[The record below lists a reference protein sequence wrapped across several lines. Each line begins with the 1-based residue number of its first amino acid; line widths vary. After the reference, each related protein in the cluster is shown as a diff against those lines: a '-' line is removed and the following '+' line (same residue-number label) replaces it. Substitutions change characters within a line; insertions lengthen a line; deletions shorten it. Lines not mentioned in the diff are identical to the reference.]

1 MLIFNTTT
9 MSRFFLFFAVILAA
23 VPSPVVGWFTAA
35 GARKAA
41 VPATTVPS
49 NARLL
54 ILPGFGNNSE
64 DYFLPQAPQGSLVA
78 SLQKRG
84 WSADQIC
91 VLPLQRTDWLQVF
104 WNGAFDLEFWQ
115 ANASADR
122 PAFAWYLNRVA
133 DCIRELTAE
142 DDDASVVLIGHSA
155 GGWLA
160 RAALGHFSGTSQEEE
175 PNEACNIDR
184 GRVLGMVTLGSPHLP
199 PPPQV
204 MDMTRG
210 ALRITNERFPGAFH
224 RNEGLF
230 YITAIG
236 DAVQGAKQERTN
248 PLEKTT
254 ATGFAYNSYQAVCG
268 QGDTIGD
275 GVVPVSAGHLDDATQ
290 LDLEGIF
297 HSVNVPDQWYG
308 SDNVIDSWYT
318 TMLQEIAARTENKK
332 NPQGFSLNLERIFK
346 PQN

>member
-1 MLIFNTTT
+1 MR
-9 MSRFFLFFAVILAA
+9 RFLLFAVTLAVSA
-23 VPSPVVGWFTAA
+23 PRPVVGWFTAG

-41 VPATTVPS
+41 APAVPS
-49 NARLL
+49 NARIL

-91 VLPLQRTDWLQVF
+91 VLPLDRTDWLQVF
-104 WNGAFDLEFWQ
+104 LNGALDLQFWQ

-133 DCIRELTAE
+133 NCIRELTAD
-142 DDDASVVLIGHSA
+142 DDDACVVLIGHSA

-160 RAALGHFSGTSQEEE
+160 RAALGHFSGSTPEKEGS
-175 PNEACNIDR
+175 NEACSIDLD
-184 GRVLGMVTLGSPHLP
+184 RVLGMVTLGAPHLP

-224 RNEGLF
+224 SDEGLF

-236 DAVQGAKQERTN
+236 DAVQGAKQKRTN

-254 ATGFAYNSYQAVCG
+254 ATGFAYNSYEAVCG

-297 HSVNVPDQWYG
+297 HSINVPDQWYG
-308 SDNVIDSWYT
+308 SDTVIDSWHT
-318 TMLQEIAARTENKK
+318 TMLKEIAARSKSKT
-332 NPQGFSLNLERIFK
+332 NPQGFSLDLERIFK